1 MPRLLHMADVHLGA
15 RHRDLGD
22 AAVRQRERQLA
33 AFRRALD
40 VGLTNRVDVALIC
53 GDLFDSNAQP
63 RRTVEVAA
71 TELRRLTD
79 KGIRVVL
86 IPGTHDC
93 YEAGSIYRVFDLRL
107 MAGLSE
113 GSDLLT
119 VLTPERS
126 DVVFGDLDL
135 VIYGRVPATKRASRS
150 PLADF
155 TTAAESRGGWR
166 VAMIHGSMV
175 IPGKVEQD
183 DVLFS
188 STEVAAS
195 GLDYLAL
202 GHWHSWLTGQAG
214 TTTWAYPGA
223 LEPMALDQTGAGRV
237 AVVTLEERAGER
249 VVTVEPA
256 TVGRTRFGAI
266 ELDAAEVVSQAALVN
281 RLMGLGDPDLIMDV
295 RIGGVAHDRLD
306 IDTDA
311 VSRELASS
319 FLKLRVQDRAVAAM
333 PEGPL
338 PPQDTIA
345 GAFMR
350 DLQARI
356 AAAEGVGDNDAA
368 AEAREALQL
377 GRLLLEDPRQ
387 VDLV

>member
-15 RHRDLGD
+15 RHRDLGE
-22 AAVRQRERQLA
+22 AAARQRERQLA
-33 AFRRALD
+33 AFRRGLD
-40 VGLTNRVDVALIC
+40 AGLAARVDVALVC

-86 IPGTHDC
+86 IPGTHDS

-113 GSDLLT
+113 GADLLT
-119 VLTPERS
+119 VLTPERP
-126 DVVFGDLDL
+126 DVVFRDLDL
-135 VIYGRVPATKRASRS
+135 VVYGRVAATKRVARS

-155 TTAAESRGGWR
+155 TTAAESRGRWR
-166 VAMIHGSMV
+166 VAMIHGSMF

-183 DVLFS
+183 DVIFA

-223 LEPMALDQTGAGRV
+223 PEPLALDQTGAGRV

-249 VVTVEPA
+249 VVTVEPV
-256 TVGRTRFGAI
+256 TVGRTRFESL
-266 ELDAAEVVSQAALVN
+266 ELDATEVPSQAALVN
-281 RLMGLGDPDLIMDV
+281 RLMGLADPDLILDV
-295 RIGGVAHDRLD
+295 RVGGVATDRLD

-311 VSRELASS
+311 VSRELSAA
-319 FLKLRVQDRAVAAM
+319 FLKLRVQDRSVAQM

-338 PPQDTIA
+338 PPPDTVA

-350 DLQARI
+350 DLEGRI
-356 AAAEGVGDNDAA
+356 TAAEGAGDEQGA
-368 AEAREALQL
+368 AEAREALAL
-377 GRLLLEDPRQ
+377 GRLLLDDPRQ

>member
-15 RHRDLGD
+15 RHRDLGE
-22 AAVRQRERQLA
+22 AAARQRERQLA
-33 AFRRALD
+33 AFRRGLD
-40 VGLTNRVDVALIC
+40 LGLSQRVDVALIC

-71 TELRRLTD
+71 IELRRLTD
-79 KGIRVVL
+79 RGIRVVL

-119 VLTPERS
+119 VLTPERP

-135 VIYGRVPATKRASRS
+135 VVYGRVPATKRASRS

-155 TTAAESRGGWR
+155 TAAAETRARWR

-202 GHWHSWLTGQAG
+202 GHWHSWLTGRAG
-214 TTTWAYPGA
+214 TTTWTYPGA
-223 LEPMALDQTGAGRV
+223 PEPLALDQTGAGRV
-237 AVVTLEERAGER
+237 AIVSLEERAGER
-249 VVTVEPA
+249 VVTVEP
-256 TVGRTRFGAI
+256 TIVGRTRFESL

-281 RLMGLGDPDLIMDV
+281 RLLGLADQDLILDV
-295 RIGGVAHDRLD
+295 RIGGVAADRLE

-311 VSRELASS
+311 VGRELSAS
-319 FLKLRVQDRAVAAM
+319 FLKLRVQDRSVAAL
-333 PEGPL
+333 PDGPL
-338 PPQDTIA
+338 PPPETIA
-345 GAFMR
+345 GSFLR
-350 DLQARI
+350 DLNARI
-356 AAAEGVGDNDAA
+356 AAAEAIGDDAA
-368 AEAREALQL
+368 ATEAREALQL
-377 GRLLLEDPRQ
+377 GRLLLDDPRQ